1 MKNEKTGRRGR
12 VRFQLLEFGSL
23 MPTGINTLNVLV
35 IDVSRQNSWVTE
47 LFEMYM
53 GMNGKTQSPGNQPDV
68 QTAVFR
74 SESPPRM
81 SRDKLQ
87 QGRSVPEPL
96 FFVVFLVDP
105 LRTQSLVSIRIV

>member
-1 MKNEKTGRRGR
+1 MIEMELNEKRKNRMARPGQIPASG
-12 VRFQLLEFGSL
+12 VWQFDAHKES
-23 MPTGINTLNVLV
+23 TLYVLV
-35 IDVSRQNSWVTE
+35 VDVSRQNSWVTE

-87 QGRSVPEPL
+87 QGRSVP
-96 FFVVFLVDP
+96 
-105 LRTQSLVSIRIV
+105 